1 MSRRLLALSVI
12 VLLLFGSISSS
23 GAETADLAQETVGE
37 LQKAADS
44 AQETANSQKS
54 TDSSV
59 KETTAAAVKSLTLD
73 EAVELA
79 IKNNIDLKKAQLDY
93 DNAVI
98 DARQARYNAGEIDED
113 SVNSLQTAQTKYV
126 STKQKVLAEEIAKQ
140 TYEITIEQTKNLVE
154 ENYYDVLMADNL
166 VKVKEASVKRAQ
178 EQLAL
183 VQKKFKAG
191 TAIKTEV
198 NKAEISSASA
208 KADLTNAQRDL
219 KNVQV
224 VLNKT
229 LGLDV
234 NTDIKLTQ
242 VLKYEKITLPTPE
255 DLTKQALETRLD
267 MKRAKNSESIA
278 QMTYDLVVAYQAP
291 NTFSAK
297 KQKIELEKAKLVLL
311 QQEQNIRAEVISTLF
326 QVQKAD
332 EVVQLSAK
340 SLEQAKENYSLTE
353 RRYEIRVGTFADVLS
368 ATVDLADAEAK
379 YIQAVYNYST
389 TKNKLKTVVVV
400 SK

>member
-1 MSRRLLALSVI
+1 MSRKLLALSVI

-23 GAETADLAQETVGE
+23 GAETTDTAQQTAGET
-37 LQKAADS
+37 QKAADA
-44 AQETANSQKS
+44 AQETASQNS

-59 KETTAAAVKSLTLD
+59 KEKPAEVKSLTME
-73 EAVELA
+73 EAFELA

-93 DNAVI
+93 DSAVI

-126 STKQKVLAEEIAKQ
+126 STKQKVLAEDIAKQ

-166 VKVKEASVKRAQ
+166 VQVKEASVKRAQ

-191 TAIKTEV
+191 SAIKTEV
-198 NKAEISSASA
+198 NKAEISLASA
-208 KADLTNAQRDL
+208 KSDLTNSQRDL
-219 KNVQV
+219 KNAQV

-234 NTDIKLTQ
+234 NTNLQLAQ
-242 VLKYEKITLPTPE
+242 VLKYDRITLPTPE

-267 MKRAKNSESIA
+267 MKRARNSESMA
-278 QMTYDLVVAYQAP
+278 QMNYDLVVAYQAP

-297 KQKIELEKAKLVLL
+297 KQKIELEKAKLDVL
-311 QQEQNIRAEVISTLF
+311 QQEQNIKAEVISTLF

-340 SLEQAKENYSLTE
+340 SLEQAKENHSLAE

-368 ATVDLADAEAK
+368 AAVDLADAEAK
-379 YIQAVYNYST
+379 YVQSVYNYSIV
-389 TKNKLKTVVVV
+389 KNKLKTIVVV